1 MPVSDL
7 LGEVVAIQFNPDAQ
21 AGAMGGPKDDWQPVA
36 GKESVRVSLREQ
48 NPTETDLAVAAS
60 REYVERTFTA
70 RFDTPQDLNSQ
81 HRLVWDDP
89 VTGRVRYLKVEGPP
103 RHGRHAGQWVA
114 VVTEMAQ

>member
-48 NPTETDLAVAAS
+48 KPTET
-60 REYVERTFTA
+60 ER
-70 RFDTPQDLNSQ
+70 
-81 HRLVWDDP
+81 
-89 VTGRVRYLKVEGPP
+89 
-103 RHGRHAGQWVA
+103 
-114 VVTEMAQ
+114 